1 MGIAKEGGKSGKLK
15 GGFLKSSRSG
25 IKLGRTNHSARVHLV
40 RTENLHRTGSMH
52 KTRDKTCQNQFPIT
66 ERKLPNLKG
75 ILHKPQI
82 PLLST
87 AALLQCRKN
96 RKSLSPSCCHD
107 WQGKGSLARAANCA
121 VSSPHLLRP
130 PGCTPRRNAP
140 QADSPHRPSDVLCD
154 KEPQV
159 CLCPVPL
166 LTLWAPPQSHQEL
179 SEKAPQPF

>member
-75 ILHKPQI
+75 TLHKPQI

-87 AALLQCRKN
+87 AAIAVVQEEQEVFVPFVLPRLAGEGE
-96 RKSLSPSCCHD
+96 P
-107 WQGKGSLARAANCA
+107 GKGSQLCC
-121 VSSPHLLRP
+121 VLSSPAE
-130 PGCTPRRNAP
+130 TPRLH
-140 QADSPHRPSDVLCD
+140 SKEECPS
-154 KEPQV
+154 
-159 CLCPVPL
+159 
-166 LTLWAPPQSHQEL
+166 S
-179 SEKAPQPF
+179 